1 MGSLDTD
8 GSLIGLD
15 GDSQYEDAQ
24 VQLTPGDVLLYYT
37 DGLTDAVNNNGDRFD
52 EGNLKRVFREGC
64 EVGSTA
70 QEILDY
76 IFDRV
81 QEFIGS
87 GNNHQDDMTLVIMRV
102 ESSPVGLYNLG

>member
-1 MGSLDTD
+1 M
-8 GSLIGLD
+8 
-15 GDSQYEDAQ
+15 
-24 VQLTPGDVLLYYT
+24 LYYT

-52 EGNLKRVFREGC
+52 EDNLKRVFREGC
-64 EVGSTA
+64 EQRSTA

-102 ESSPVGLYNLG
+102 ESSE

>member
-1 MGSLDTD
+1 
-8 GSLIGLD
+8 LD
-15 GDSQYEDAQ
+15 GDSQYEDSE

-52 EGNLKRVFREGC
+52 EANLKRVFREAC
-64 EVGSTA
+64 EQRSTA
-70 QEILDY
+70 QAILDY

-81 QEFIGS
+81 QKFIGS

-102 ESSPVGLYNLG
+102 ESSE